1 MAYRYL
7 SAEEIETRLIEAIGE
22 ITYRPDPAIK
32 PALLKAYDHETE
44 ELPRDVLA
52 SIIANIEMAPEDKT
66 PLCQDT
72 GTFIVLAYVGNELII
87 TGQPLQEIV
96 NNALIK
102 ASAKFYLRS
111 SILSDPLYQRINT
124 GNNAPAIL
132 HIRIVKG
139 DSLVLHIAQKGGGAE
154 NKSRL
159 KMFNPSATDEDII
172 QFAVDT
178 VILAGAQ
185 ACPPLILGIGIGGN
199 FETCALLA
207 KQALF
212 VPLNQAHANPLYA
225 ELEEKILNAINKTR
239 IGTQGMGGNCTS
251 LAVHIAIAPCHI
263 ASLPVAINLQCH
275 AHRHCE
281 IVF

>member
-1 MAYRYL
+1 MGYRYL
-7 SAEEIETRLIEAIGE
+7 SAEEIETKLIAAIGE
-22 ITYRPDPAIK
+22 ITYQPDPAIK
-32 PALLKAYDHETE
+32 PALLNVYDEETA

-52 SIIANIEMAPEDKT
+52 SIITNIEIAPEDKI

-72 GTFIVLAYVGNELII
+72 GTFVLFAYVGNELII

-96 NNALIK
+96 NSALIK
-102 ASAKFYLRS
+102 ATAKYYLRT
-111 SILSDPLYQRINT
+111 SILSDPLFQRVNT

-132 HIRIVKG
+132 HIRIVQG
-139 DSLVLHIAQKGGGAE
+139 DSLVLHLAQKGGGAE

-159 KMFNPSATDEDII
+159 KMFNPSATDEHIV
-172 QFAVDT
+172 QFAVET
-178 VILAGAQ
+178 VIRAGAQ
-185 ACPPLILGIGIGGN
+185 ACPPLILGLGIGGS

-207 KQALF
+207 KEALF
-212 VPLNQAHANPLYA
+212 LPLKQANYDPLYA
-225 ELEEKILNAINKTR
+225 ALEDKILKAVNETG
-239 IGTQGMGGNCTS
+239 IGVQGMGGNCTA
-251 LAVHIAIAPCHI
+251 LAVHIATAPCHI

>member
-1 MAYRYL
+1 MAYRYI
-7 SAEEIETRLIEAIGE
+7 SSQEIETRLVAAIGE
-22 ITYRPDPAIK
+22 ITYHPDPAVK
-32 PALLKAYDHETE
+32 PALSIAYELEPED
-44 ELPRDVLA
+44 LPRDVLS
-52 SIIANIEMAPEDKT
+52 SIITNIEIAPNDHI

-72 GTFIVLAYVGNELII
+72 GTFVVFARVGKELII
-87 TGQPLQEIV
+87 EGPPLPEIV
-96 NNALIK
+96 NSGLIK
-102 ASAKFYLRS
+102 ATKQYYLRC
-111 SILSDPLYQRINT
+111 SILSDPLYDRVNT

-132 HIRIVKG
+132 HISIVEG
-139 DSLVLHIAQKGGGAE
+139 NSLTLKIAQKGGGAE

-172 QFAVDT
+172 QFAVET

-199 FETCALLA
+199 FETCAILA
-207 KQALF
+207 KKALLS
-212 VPLNQAHANPLYA
+212 PMEAININPLYA
-225 ELEEKILNAINKTR
+225 KLENRILRVVNQTD
-239 IGTQGMGGNCTS
+239 IGAQGMGGTCTA
-251 LAVHIAIAPCHI
+251 LAVHIATAPCHI